1 MERVLITGATGLLGK
16 NILSI
21 IDKGKYEVLSPS
33 SLQMN
38 VKDIQS
44 VKRYFENNNIDI
56 CIHSAALTNV
66 GNIEKDIK
74 ITQEAIYTNS
84 VGTANILMC
93 CMENDTKMVYISTD
107 HVFDGKKGNYTKED
121 KINPLSKYA
130 KTKAAGELLVRTY
143 QNSLVIRTSFFG
155 EKFPYEKAFIDQWS
169 SKDYIDVMAPK
180 ILQACLSTSV
190 GIKHVYSE
198 RRTLHEIATYRGD
211 KVEKI
216 KMSDL
221 GSSIP
226 RPTDTSLN

>member
-38 VKDIQS
+38 IKDMQS
-44 VKRYFENNNIDI
+44 IKQYFNERKINI

-66 GNIEKDIK
+66 GDIEKDIK
-74 ITQEAIYTNS
+74 ITQEAIYTNT

-93 CMENDTKMVYISTD
+93 CMESGTKMVYISTD
-107 HVFDGKKGNYTKED
+107 HVFDGKKGNYTEKD

-143 QNSLVIRTSFFG
+143 HNSLVIRTSFFG
-155 EKFPYEKAFIDQWS
+155 EKFPYEKAFTDQWS

-180 ILQACLSTSV
+180 ILQTCLSTSV
-190 GIKHVYSE
+190 GIEHVYSK
-198 RRTLHEIATYRGD
+198 RRTLHEIATY
-211 KVEKI
+211 
-216 KMSDL
+216 
-221 GSSIP
+221 
-226 RPTDTSLN
+226 